1 MINFTLALQAVT
13 KKTLQVSNQESI
25 SYSVFMWIAVVELV
39 IILLL
44 VYKLVSK
51 KNKLALSNLERDS
64 LKSAKSTK
72 IDMDSL
78 MNNINSSRA
87 LYKELSRK
95 CHPDRFMN
103 DPKQKLAEEIFQEI
117 SKYERNFDKL
127 SLIKIRAI
135 KELSITV

>member
-1 MINFTLALQAVT
+1 MALQTVT
-13 KKTLQVSNQESI
+13 EKTMQVDNQESI
-25 SYSVFMWIAVVELV
+25 FNSVFMWIAILELV

-44 VYKLVSK
+44 VFKLLNK
-51 KNKLALSNLERDS
+51 RNKLALSDIERDTI
-64 LKSAKSTK
+64 KSAKSTK

-78 MNNINSSRA
+78 MNNINSSRG

-103 DPKQKLAEEIFQEI
+103 DPKQKIAEEIFQEI

-135 KELSITV
+135 KDLNITF

>member
-1 MINFTLALQAVT
+1 MALQTVT
-13 KKTLQVSNQESI
+13 KKTMQVDNQESI
-25 SYSVFMWIAVVELV
+25 FNSVFMWIAILELV

-44 VYKLVSK
+44 VFKLLNK
-51 KNKLALSNLERDS
+51 RNKLALSDIERDTI
-64 LKSAKSTK
+64 KSAKSTK

-78 MNNINSSRA
+78 MNNINSSRG

-103 DPKQKLAEEIFQEI
+103 DPKQKIAEEIFQEI

-135 KELSITV
+135 KDLNITF

>member
-1 MINFTLALQAVT
+1 MINFIMALQTVT
-13 KKTLQVSNQESI
+13 KKTMQVDNQESI
-25 SYSVFMWIAVVELV
+25 FNSVFMWIAILELV

-44 VYKLVSK
+44 VFKLLNK
-51 KNKLALSNLERDS
+51 RNKLALSDIERDTI
-64 LKSAKSTK
+64 KSAKSTK

-78 MNNINSSRA
+78 MNNINSSRG

-103 DPKQKLAEEIFQEI
+103 DPKQKIAEEIFQEI

-135 KELSITV
+135 KDLNITF